1 MKCKHFAEYEGICT
15 NGDCFY
21 RADLCPVEEHQETC
35 IHFRAVKKKVPDEQ
49 KQISD
54 TELLQECEKFNISL
68 DSLIKDFEEL
78 VKDCFVNWHGCEQSL
93 DELKKTPYYR
103 YFLERAL
110 TLKILKEYKRLKQE
124 NDEPCDSEA
133 KRIINAVK
141 QGKLPPIF
149 DVDNQQTYGL
159 ELRPKKEKK

>member
-1 MKCKHFAEYEGICT
+1 MKCKWNKDGICC
-15 NGDCFY
+15 NGDCYY
-21 RADLCPVEEHQETC
+21 RADYCPIEENQETC
-35 IHFRAVKKKVPDEQ
+35 THFEKLKVKVPAEKKK
-49 KQISD
+49 ISD
-54 TELLQECEKFNISL
+54 KELMQECEKFNISL
-68 DSLIKDFEEL
+68 DSLINDFELL
-78 VKDCFVNWHGCEQSL
+78 VRSCFRWQGCEHSL
-93 DELKKTPYYR
+93 DELKETPRYR

-133 KRIINAVK
+133 KRIIKAVK